1 MWKKCRFDFQT
12 CLHSNKDYS
21 KTVKD
26 ISSKKIRQLE
36 NTISQNRPVQKLVRL
51 PQGGHE
57 KIREKMCKTFAR
69 HCTCQSIIP
78 LTKLKKICWKLT
90 LSSEAWSCC
99 ESTREFVI
107 VVELS
112 FVLVRESN
120 NCLFSRMLPV
130 ALANSW
136 NTFITIVKYI
146 AAWKK
151 AINSWGLKLYTAF

>member
-1 MWKKCRFDFQT
+1 MIRSVLKVICFLDKLFILHLMLISETEIVEVAPVTLIPMEMWKKCRFDFQT

-78 LTKLKKICWKLT
+78 LTKLKKIC
-90 LSSEAWSCC
+90 
-99 ESTREFVI
+99 
-107 VVELS
+107 
-112 FVLVRESN
+112 
-120 NCLFSRMLPV
+120 
-130 ALANSW
+130 
-136 NTFITIVKYI
+136 
-146 AAWKK
+146 
-151 AINSWGLKLYTAF
+151 